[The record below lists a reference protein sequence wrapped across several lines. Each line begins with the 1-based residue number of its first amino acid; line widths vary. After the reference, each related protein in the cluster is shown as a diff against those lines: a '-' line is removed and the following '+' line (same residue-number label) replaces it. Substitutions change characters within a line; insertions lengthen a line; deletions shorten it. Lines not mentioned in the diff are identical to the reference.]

1 MHSSSTTRPGAIWL
15 PIFAGLAASLV
26 SIGLARFAYTPLIPS
41 LIQAHWFSASDVVYL
56 GAANLV
62 GYLLGALLGRP
73 LAQRTSNKTAL
84 RLMMFAVT
92 LSFFACGFP
101 LSVSWFFGW
110 RLLSGVAGGAI
121 MVLVASTVLPHVPA
135 SRRGLASGAIFLGIG
150 LGIAGSGTIV
160 PPLLSLGLQQTWF
173 GLGLLALLLT
183 AASWFAWPNE
193 AHHEAVET
201 VEKTTT
207 PTDPRVYLLF
217 AQYAFMAAGLVPA
230 MVFLVDYVARSL
242 GAGPHVGALI
252 WVMYGL
258 GAIIGPVSYGFL
270 ADQLGAKLSIRWVLV
285 LQAIAVSL
293 LSVSSSFTALALLA
307 VILGSFPP
315 GIVPLALAR
324 VHELIPNHHQQQL
337 AWSRATVSF
346 ATFQAIAGFAYS
358 ALFNVSGGHHAM
370 LFIIAAGAIVVAL
383 LLEPA
388 MRLLNRSTV
397 GAPGLAGRLAC
408 ESAVSVTHRVG
419 CEAVFASKPAPTL
432 DRCALD

>member
-1 MHSSSTTRPGAIWL
+1 MHSTSTTPRSAIWL

-62 GYLLGALLGRP
+62 GYLIGALIGRP
-73 LAQRTSNKTAL
+73 LANRTSNTTAL
-84 RLMMFAVT
+84 RLMMLAVT
-92 LSFFACGFP
+92 LAFFACGFP

-121 MVLVASTVLPHVPA
+121 MVLVAATVLPHVPA

-173 GLGLLALLLT
+173 GLGILSLVLT
-183 AASWFAWPNE
+183 AASWFAWPKA
-193 AHHEAVET
+193 AHPQAVVSIET
-201 VEKTTT
+201 STT
-207 PTDPRVYLLF
+207 PTDPGVYLLF

-230 MVFLVDYVARSL
+230 MVFLVDYVARGL
-242 GAGPHVGALI
+242 GAGAHVGALM

-270 ADQLGAKLSIRWVLV
+270 ADKLGARLSIRLVLV
-285 LQAIAVSL
+285 VQAIAVGL
-293 LSVSSSFTALALLA
+293 LSIASSFTALAVLA

-324 VHELIPNHHQQQL
+324 VHELIPNHHQQQI

-358 ALFNVSGGHHAM
+358 ALFNASGGHHAL
-370 LFIIAAGAIVVAL
+370 LFVVAAGAIVVAL
-383 LLEPA
+383 MLEQA
-388 MRLLNRSTV
+388 MRLLNRSPV
-397 GAPGLAGRLAC
+397 GASLLAK
-408 ESAVSVTHRVG
+408 T
-419 CEAVFASKPAPTL
+419 
-432 DRCALD
+432 

>member
-1 MHSSSTTRPGAIWL
+1 MLSTATTPRGAIWL
-15 PIFAGLAASLV
+15 PIFAGLCASLV

-62 GYLLGALLGRP
+62 GYLIGALIGHP
-73 LAQRTSNKTAL
+73 LARRTSNKSAL
-84 RLMMFAVT
+84 RLMMVAVT

-121 MVLVASTVLPHVPA
+121 MVLVAATVLPHVPVA
-135 SRRGLASGAIFLGIG
+135 RRGLASGAIFLGIG

-160 PPLLSLGLQQTWF
+160 PPLLSLGLQDTWF
-173 GLGLLALLLT
+173 GLGVLALVLT
-183 AASWFAWPNE
+183 AASWFGWPSAPN
-193 AHHEAVET
+193 AAPAT
-201 VEKTTT
+201 SPIAKGTT
-207 PTDPRVYLLF
+207 PTDPQVYLLF

-230 MVFLVDYVARSL
+230 MVFLVDYAARGL
-242 GAGPHVGALI
+242 GAGSHVGALI
-252 WVMYGL
+252 WVMYGV

-270 ADQLGAKLSIRWVLV
+270 ADKMGARSSIRLVLV
-285 LQAIAVSL
+285 VQAIAVGL
-293 LSVSSSFTALALLA
+293 LSMSSSFTALALLA

-324 VHELIPNHHQQQL
+324 VHELIPNHHLQQV

-358 ALFNVSGGHHAM
+358 ALFNASGGHHGL

-383 LLEPA
+383 LLEQG
-388 MRLLNRSTV
+388 MRLLNRHDR
-397 GAPGLAGRLAC
+397 PQ
-408 ESAVSVTHRVG
+408 
-419 CEAVFASKPAPTL
+419 PAL
-432 DRCALD
+432 N

>member
-1 MHSSSTTRPGAIWL
+1 MHSTSTPPRSAIWL
-15 PIFAGLAASLV
+15 PIFAGLSASLV

-41 LIQAHWFSASDVVYL
+41 LIQAHWFSTRDVVYL

-62 GYLLGALLGRP
+62 GYLFGALIGRP
-73 LAQRTSNKTAL
+73 VAQRTSNKTAL
-84 RLMMFAVT
+84 RLMMVAVT

-110 RLLSGVAGGAI
+110 RLLSGIAGGAI
-121 MVLVASTVLPHVPA
+121 MVLVAATVLPHVPA

-173 GLGLLALLLT
+173 GLGLLSLLLT
-183 AASWFAWPNE
+183 AASWFGWPSDT
-193 AHHEAVET
+193 HHTAVT
-201 VEKTTT
+201 PSVEEPKTA
-207 PTDPRVYLLF
+207 TDRNVYLLF
-217 AQYAFMAAGLVPA
+217 AQYALMAAGLVPA
-230 MVFLVDYVARSL
+230 MVFLVDYVARGL

-270 ADQLGAKLSIRWVLV
+270 ADQLGAKMSIRLVLV
-285 LQAIAVSL
+285 VQAIAVGL
-293 LSVSSSFTALALLA
+293 LSISSSFTALALLA
-307 VILGSFPP
+307 VIIGSFPP

-324 VHELIPNHHQQQL
+324 VHELIPQHHQQQM

-358 ALFNVSGGHHAM
+358 ALFNASGGHHAM
-370 LFIIAAGAIVVAL
+370 LFVIAAGAIVVAL
-383 LLEPA
+383 LLEHVT
-388 MRLLNRSTV
+388 RLLNRRE
-397 GAPGLAGRLAC
+397 GLL
-408 ESAVSVTHRVG
+408 
-419 CEAVFASKPAPTL
+419 PAL
-432 DRCALD
+432 N

>member
-1 MHSSSTTRPGAIWL
+1 MLSTSTTPRSAIWL
-15 PIFAGLAASLV
+15 PIFAGLCASLV

-62 GYLLGALLGRP
+62 GYLIGALIGHP
-73 LAQRTSNKTAL
+73 LARRTSNKSAL
-84 RLMMFAVT
+84 RLMMVAVT

-101 LSVSWFFGW
+101 LSVTWFFGW
-110 RLLSGVAGGAI
+110 RLLSGIAGGAI
-121 MVLVASTVLPHVPA
+121 MVLVAATVLPHVPA

-160 PPLLSLGLQQTWF
+160 PPLLSLGLQDTWF
-173 GLGLLALLLT
+173 GLGVLALVLT
-183 AASWFAWPNE
+183 AASWFGWPSA
-193 AHHEAVET
+193 AHPVATAVSTGET
-201 VEKTTT
+201 KTA
-207 PTDPRVYLLF
+207 TDPRVYLLF

-230 MVFLVDYVARSL
+230 MVFLVDYVARGL
-242 GAGPHVGALI
+242 GAGAHIGALI

-270 ADQLGAKLSIRWVLV
+270 ADRLGARLSIRLVLV
-285 LQAIAVSL
+285 VQAIAVGL
-293 LSVSSSFTALALLA
+293 LSMSSSFIALAALA

-324 VHELIPNHHQQQL
+324 VHELVPNHHQQQI

-358 ALFNVSGGHHAM
+358 ALFNASGGQHTL

-383 LLEPA
+383 LLEQG
-388 MRLLNRSTV
+388 MRLLNTPPV
-397 GAPGLAGRLAC
+397 LAK
-408 ESAVSVTHRVG
+408 AVCQPH
-419 CEAVFASKPAPTL
+419 
-432 DRCALD
+432 

>member
-1 MHSSSTTRPGAIWL
+1 MLSTSSTPRSAIWL
-15 PIFAGLAASLV
+15 PIFAGLCASLV

-41 LIQAHWFSASDVVYL
+41 LIQAHWFSTSDVVYL

-62 GYLLGALLGRP
+62 GYLIGALIGHP
-73 LAQRTSNKTAL
+73 LARRTSNKTAL
-84 RLMMFAVT
+84 RLMMLAVT

-110 RLLSGVAGGAI
+110 RLLSGIAGGAI
-121 MVLVASTVLPHVPA
+121 MVLVAATVLPHVPVT
-135 SRRGLASGAIFLGIG
+135 RRGLASGAIFLGIG

-160 PPLLSLGLQQTWF
+160 PPLLSLGLQNTWL
-173 GLGLLALLLT
+173 GLGLIALVLT
-183 AASWFAWPNE
+183 AASWFGWPSA
-193 AHHEAVET
+193 AHPAT
-201 VEKTTT
+201 VMPSDEEFSA

-230 MVFLVDYVARSL
+230 MVFLVDYVARGL
-242 GAGPHVGALI
+242 GAGSHVGALI
-252 WVMYGL
+252 WVMYGI

-270 ADQLGAKLSIRWVLV
+270 ADKLGARLSIRLVLV
-285 LQAIAVSL
+285 VQALAVGL
-293 LSVSSSFTALALLA
+293 LSISSSFTALALLA

-324 VHELIPNHHQQQL
+324 VHELIPQHHPQQI

-358 ALFNVSGGHHAM
+358 ALFNASGGHHGL

-383 LLEPA
+383 LLEPG
-388 MRLLNRSTV
+388 MRLLNRHD
-397 GAPGLAGRLAC
+397 RLQ
-408 ESAVSVTHRVG
+408 SA
-419 CEAVFASKPAPTL
+419 L
-432 DRCALD
+432 N

>member
-1 MHSSSTTRPGAIWL
+1 MHSTSTTPRSAIWL

-41 LIQAHWFSASDVVYL
+41 LIQAHWFSASEVVYL

-62 GYLLGALLGRP
+62 GYLIGALIGRP
-73 LAQRTSNKTAL
+73 LANRTSNTTAL
-84 RLMMFAVT
+84 RLMMLAVT
-92 LSFFACGFP
+92 LAFFACGFP

-121 MVLVASTVLPHVPA
+121 MVLVAATVLPHVPA

-160 PPLLSLGLQQTWF
+160 PPLLNLGLQQTWF
-173 GLGLLALLLT
+173 GLGILSLVLT
-183 AASWFAWPNE
+183 AASWFAWPKTTHPQAAE
-193 AHHEAVET
+193 VSI
-201 VEKTTT
+201 EKTTT
-207 PTDPRVYLLF
+207 PTDPGVYLLF

-230 MVFLVDYVARSL
+230 MVFLVDYVARGL
-242 GAGPHVGALI
+242 GAGAHVGALM

-270 ADQLGAKLSIRWVLV
+270 ADKLGARLSIRLVLV
-285 LQAIAVSL
+285 VQAIAVGL
-293 LSVSSSFTALALLA
+293 LSISSSFTALAVLA

-324 VHELIPNHHQQQL
+324 VHELIPNHHQQQI

-358 ALFNVSGGHHAM
+358 ALFNASGGHHAL
-370 LFIIAAGAIVVAL
+370 LFVVAAGAIVVAL
-383 LLEPA
+383 MLEQA
-388 MRLLNRSTV
+388 MRLLNRRHQMI
-397 GAPGLAGRLAC
+397 A
-408 ESAVSVTHRVG
+408 
-419 CEAVFASKPAPTL
+419 ASCP
-432 DRCALD
+432 

>member
-1 MHSSSTTRPGAIWL
+1 MHSTSPTPRNAIWL
-15 PIFAGLAASLV
+15 PIFAGLCASLV

-62 GYLLGALLGRP
+62 GYLIGALIGRP
-73 LAQRTSNKTAL
+73 LAQRTSNTTAL
-84 RLMMFAVT
+84 RLMMLAVT

-121 MVLVASTVLPHVPA
+121 MVLVAATVLPHVPA

-173 GLGLLALLLT
+173 GLGLLSLLLT
-183 AASWFAWPNE
+183 VASWFGWPSDS
-193 AHHEAVET
+193 HHAT
-201 VEKTTT
+201 ATALDNTSST
-207 PTDPRVYLLF
+207 PTDSRVYLLF

-230 MVFLVDYVARSL
+230 MVFLVDYVARGL
-242 GAGPHVGALI
+242 GAGSHIGALI
-252 WVMYGL
+252 WVMYGV

-270 ADQLGAKLSIRWVLV
+270 ADQLGAKQSIRLVLV
-285 LQAIAVSL
+285 MQAIAVGL
-293 LSVSSSFTALALLA
+293 LSLSSSFAVLALLA

-324 VHELIPNHHQQQL
+324 VHELIPQHHQQQT

-358 ALFNVSGGHHAM
+358 ALFNASGGDHAL
-370 LFIIAAGAIVVAL
+370 LFVIAAGAIVVAL
-383 LLEPA
+383 LLEPGMA
-388 MRLLNRSTV
+388 LLNR
-397 GAPGLAGRLAC
+397 RDQ
-408 ESAVSVTHRVG
+408 
-419 CEAVFASKPAPTL
+419 PTPL
-432 DRCALD
+432 SCP

>member
-1 MHSSSTTRPGAIWL
+1 MHSTSPTPRSAIWL
-15 PIFAGLAASLV
+15 PIFAGLCASLV

-62 GYLLGALLGRP
+62 GYLIGALIGRP
-73 LAQRTSNKTAL
+73 MASRTSNKTAL

-121 MVLVASTVLPHVPA
+121 MVLVAATVLPHVPA
-135 SRRGLASGAIFLGIG
+135 ARRGLASGAIFLGIG

-173 GLGLLALLLT
+173 GLGLLSLILT
-183 AASWFAWPNE
+183 AASWFGWPKE
-193 AHHEAVET
+193 THHQAVE
-201 VEKTTT
+201 VSIEKTTT
-207 PTDPRVYLLF
+207 PTDPGVYLLF

-230 MVFLVDYVARSL
+230 MVFLVDYVARGL

-270 ADQLGAKLSIRWVLV
+270 ADQLGAKLGIRLVLV
-285 LQAIAVSL
+285 VQAIAVGL
-293 LSVSSSFTALALLA
+293 LSISSSFAALALLA

-324 VHELIPNHHQQQL
+324 VHELIPQHHQQQI

-358 ALFNVSGGHHAM
+358 ALLNASGGDHAL
-370 LFIIAAGAIVVAL
+370 LFVIAAGAIVVAL
-383 LLEPA
+383 LLEQA
-388 MRLLNRSTV
+388 MRLLNRSC
-397 GAPGLAGRLAC
+397 AGLL
-408 ESAVSVTHRVG
+408 
-419 CEAVFASKPAPTL
+419 SKT
-432 DRCALD
+432 